1 MTDDVFKGFGV
12 KVKLPATPGIAD
24 QKLKFSDSFHVVKE
38 TLTRIGISSKKTKTL
53 YQTCHIL
60 HKQNQYAILMFK
72 ELFKIDGKN
81 ADITDTDIG
90 RRNTIVNLLEEWKLL
105 EIIDKEKANAPTVP
119 LSQIRIISFQDK
131 KNWALAP
138 KYSIGNK
145 K

>member
-1 MTDDVFKGFGV
+1 MVDDVFKGFGV
-12 KVKLPATPGIAD
+12 KVQLPATPGVAD
-24 QKLKFSDSFHVVKE
+24 PKLKFSDSFHVVKE

-72 ELFKIDGKN
+72 ELFKIDGKD

-131 KNWALAP
+131 KNWTLAP